1 MQLAVRIPDHLVSM
15 LDEHVD
21 GVRYHSRAQLITV
34 IMSGWLDKKEK
45 ECPNMTDEKKSK
57 VRTPDRS
64 FIPAKIVEELEKHVD
79 KIRHR
84 SMNHL
89 IHVILLE
96 WVEKKQKQ
104 QERLNN
110 QKLQDS
116 KTRSEMEDDGS
127 V

>member
-1 MQLAVRIPDHLVSM
+1 
-15 LDEHVD
+15 
-21 GVRYHSRAQLITV
+21 
-34 IMSGWLDKKEK
+34 
-45 ECPNMTDEKKSK
+45 MTGEKKPK

-64 FIPAKIVEELEKHVD
+64 FIPDKVVEELEKHVD
-79 KIRHR
+79 KIRYR
-84 SMNHL
+84 TMSHL

-104 QERLNN
+104 RERLNN

-116 KTRSEMEDDGS
+116 KTKPLMEDDGS